1 MCETIILSILAIGF
15 VLMFINAMFEVY
27 DYEAE
32 YFFPT
37 TLYKNTSMNKAGCVV
52 CSILLFI
59 SNYLFCSVILIVYI
73 LKKLKITTF
82 VYWLFTTGR
91 KE

>member
-1 MCETIILSILAIGF
+1 MCVTIIFGVLAIG
-15 VLMFINAMFEVY
+15 VILMAINALFEVY
-27 DYEAE
+27 DYEVN

-37 TLYKNTSMNKAGCVV
+37 TLYKNTNMNKVGCVI

-73 LKKLKITTF
+73 LKKLKITDF